1 MRSIGWKPGAPGA
14 PHSDRF
20 PEASP
25 RFAWSLLALYL
36 GWWALWAFN
45 PRYPNDWLLENV
57 LVAIAVPLAC
67 YSHLRIR
74 FSAYA
79 LGALFLFLCLHALG
93 AHYTYAEVPY
103 RQWLGLAMD
112 GRNQFDRGVHF
123 LFGLLVMPAYL
134 ELLSR
139 RAALQGVWRA
149 IVPVAFLMAQSELYE
164 IIEWQAALRFGGE
177 LGQAYL
183 GTQGDIWDAQKDSAV
198 AAIGAIVG
206 LAAYKTAFRLCRR
219 PDRPGPR

>member
-1 MRSIGWKPGAPGA
+1 MT
-14 PHSDRF
+14 DRF
-20 PEASP
+20 APASP
-25 RFAWSLLALYL
+25 RLAWTLLATYL
-36 GWWALWAFN
+36 CWWAVLAVN
-45 PRYPNDWLLENV
+45 PLYPDDWLLENL

-67 YSHLRIR
+67 YSHIRIR

-103 RQWLGLAMD
+103 RQWLGLSMD
-112 GRNQFDRGVHF
+112 GRNHFDRGVHF
-123 LFGLLVMPAYL
+123 LFGVLVMPAYL

-139 RAALQGVWRA
+139 RAALQGVWRI
-149 IVPVAFLMAQSELYE
+149 IVPVAFMMAQSELYE

-183 GTQGDIWDAQKDSAV
+183 GTQGDIWDAQKDSAM
-198 AAIGAIVG
+198 AAVGAVLG
-206 LAAYKTAFRLCRR
+206 LACYKTAFRLCRR
-219 PDRPGPR
+219 PDRPDRR

>member
-1 MRSIGWKPGAPGA
+1 MT
-14 PHSDRF
+14 DRF
-20 PEASP
+20 APTSP
-25 RFAWSLLALYL
+25 RLAWTLLATYL
-36 GWWALWAFN
+36 CWWAVLAVN
-45 PRYPNDWLLENV
+45 PLYPDDWLLENL

-67 YSHLRIR
+67 YSHIRIR

-103 RQWLGLAMD
+103 RQWLGLSID
-112 GRNQFDRGVHF
+112 GRNHFDRGVHF
-123 LFGLLVMPAYL
+123 LFGVLVMPAYL

-139 RAALQGVWRA
+139 RAALQGVWRI
-149 IVPVAFLMAQSELYE
+149 IVPVAFMMAQSELYE

-183 GTQGDIWDAQKDSAV
+183 GTQGDIWDAQKDSAM
-198 AAIGAIVG
+198 AAVGAVLG
-206 LAAYKTAFRLCRR
+206 LACYKTAFRLCRR
-219 PDRPGPR
+219 PDRPDRR